1 MYTCIYCIYLR
12 VNQVMHKTKYVNEQ
26 KKPYTDHAQVLQHLG
41 VNQVMHEMK
50 YVNEQ

>member
-1 MYTCIYCIYLR
+1 M
-12 VNQVMHKTKYVNEQ
+12 N
-26 KKPYTDHAQVLQHLG
+26 KKPHTDHAQVLQHVG